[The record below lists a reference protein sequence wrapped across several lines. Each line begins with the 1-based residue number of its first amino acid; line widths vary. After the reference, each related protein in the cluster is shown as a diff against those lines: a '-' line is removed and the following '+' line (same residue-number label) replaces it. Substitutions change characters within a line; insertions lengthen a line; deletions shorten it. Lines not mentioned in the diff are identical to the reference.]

1 VAELWSLDEN
11 AVDAANKEDEEK
23 PVPNRYVMKKR
34 AQIMVESKSKKKG
47 MKAPRG
53 TTRKI

>member
-1 VAELWSLDEN
+1 MAELWSLDEN